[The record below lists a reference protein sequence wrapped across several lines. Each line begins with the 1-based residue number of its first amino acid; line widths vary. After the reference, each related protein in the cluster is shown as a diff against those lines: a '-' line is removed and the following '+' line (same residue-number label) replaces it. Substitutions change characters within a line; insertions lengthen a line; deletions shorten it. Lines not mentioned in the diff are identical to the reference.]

1 MARIQVEINNSGCST
16 TLEDIAR
23 WEDEMYEMQ
32 TIMNWLNEECD
43 TKPLKDDAEGRSY
56 VEVTN
61 DTPFNII
68 YLRALG
74 RFIENGEME
83 HRFVI
88 ESGSIPRGSRG
99 RLYFDVKMPAKS
111 VIVIDGN
118 SVDYP
123 IDSSCSSI
131 SRYAVLTVS

>member
-1 MARIQVEINNSGCST
+1 MSVGERMARIQAEINNSDCST
-16 TLEDIAR
+16 TMADIAR

-61 DTPFNII
+61 DTPFNIV

-74 RFIENGEME
+74 RFVENSEME

-88 ESGSIPRGSRG
+88 ESGSIPRGARG
-99 RLYFDVKMPAKS
+99 RLYFDVKMPSKS
-111 VIVIDGN
+111 VIDIDGS
-118 SVDYP
+118 SVEY
-123 IDSSCSSI
+123 S
-131 SRYAVLTVS
+131 VK